1 VGAGYDVAV
10 IELEKPLTDE
20 LTAGR
25 VCMPLK
31 PITEH
36 VGKTA
41 TLAGWGRTKNDSSK
55 SYPTLLQSL
64 DMKVLKDCM
73 KVPKEVG
80 LKK

>member
-1 VGAGYDVAV
+1 VGAGNDIAV

-25 VCMPLK
+25 VCMPYK
-31 PITEH
+31 PIAKQ

-41 TLAGWGRTKNDSSK
+41 TLAGWGRTKNDSNL
-55 SYPTLLQSL
+55 YPTLLHSL

-73 KVPKEVG
+73 KVPEAVG
-80 LKK
+80 VEK